1 MMLARSF
8 DDLALDLP
16 VLLTIG
22 TFDGVHRGHRLLL
35 EQARQRA
42 DERRLALVIVTFEP
56 SPAVVLRPGLRRYQL
71 SAAEIK
77 IRLLQAFNPDCILLL
92 PFTLALSRL
101 SAGEF
106 MNALEARLTVRE
118 LWLGEDFHF
127 GRDREGDARMLAE
140 RGARSGF
147 ALHVVER
154 RADDP
159 GGISS
164 SRIRGALAEG
174 DVELALKLLGYPFC
188 LELGTP
194 KQSDHLE
201 GLGRTVY
208 DVPDM
213 LAIPDTGAYA
223 VLLTTSGGS
232 QLAAACVVD
241 AEADSPLT
249 VVGERDG
256 SEPVLLE
263 FIARLSGETA
273 EPNTLLDHYHQAVAV
288 AAQWSRPTYPPAGS
302 HT

>member
-1 MMLARSF
+1 MMPARSF
-8 DDLALDLP
+8 ADLALDLP

-42 DERRLALVIVTFEP
+42 DERRLALVIVTFDP

-77 IRLLQAFNPDCILLL
+77 IRLLNAFNPDCILLL

-106 MNALEARLTVRE
+106 MDALEARLTVRE

-164 SRIRGALAEG
+164 SRIRRALAEG

-188 LELGTP
+188 LELGSP
-194 KQSDHLE
+194 KQSDEVE
-201 GLGRTVY
+201 GVRRTVY
-208 DVPDM
+208 DVPDV
-213 LAIPDTGAYA
+213 LAIPDSGVYVA
-223 VLLTTSGGS
+223 LLTTPAGRPT
-232 QLAAACVVD
+232 AAACVVD
-241 AEADSPLT
+241 AAADSPLT
-249 VVGERDG
+249 VVGEQDRL
-256 SEPVLLE
+256 EPVLLE
-263 FIARLSGETA
+263 FIARLSGDMTGPTA
-273 EPNTLLDHYHQAVAV
+273 LLDQYHRAVAV
-288 AAQWSRPTYPPAGS
+288 AAQWIRPTYPPAGS

>member
-8 DDLALDLP
+8 AELGLDMP

-42 DERRLALVIVTFEP
+42 NERGLALVIVTFEP
-56 SPAVVLRPGLRRYQL
+56 SPAIVLRPGLRRYQI
-71 SAAEIK
+71 SAPEIK
-77 IRLLQAFNPDCILLL
+77 VHLLHAFNPDCILLL

-106 MNALEARLTVRE
+106 MDALEARLTVRE

-127 GRDREGDARMLAE
+127 GRDREGDALMLAE

-164 SRIRGALAEG
+164 SRIRRALAEG
-174 DVELALKLLGYPFC
+174 DVELALTLLGYPFC

-194 KQSDHLE
+194 RQSDEIE
-201 GLGRTVY
+201 GVRRTVY
-208 DVPDM
+208 DVPEA
-213 LAIPDTGAYA
+213 LAIPDIGAYA
-223 VLLTTSGGS
+223 VLLTTPANRPT
-232 QLAAACVVD
+232 AAACVVD

-249 VVGERDG
+249 VVGVQDG

-263 FIARLSGETA
+263 FITRLSGDMA
-273 EPNTLLDHYHQAVAV
+273 GPKALLDQYHQAVAV